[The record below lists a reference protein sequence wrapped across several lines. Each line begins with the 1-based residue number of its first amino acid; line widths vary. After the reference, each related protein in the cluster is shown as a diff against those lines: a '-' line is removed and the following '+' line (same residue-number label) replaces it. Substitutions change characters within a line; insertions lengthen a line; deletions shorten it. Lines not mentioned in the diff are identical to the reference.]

1 MKRLMLVVA
10 VLGLFSLSAQAQSTC
25 TGKAQKENAACCASN
40 ASAMALAK
48 ESPDIIVKTN
58 EKTGVATFVKQEINA
73 ETGEVKE
80 TPVEYCK
87 KEKAFINVAP
97 KKAACCASGKTTAT
111 KTATATKKVTAAK
124 KEGCCASMASK
135 GCAGEKAE
143 KTSAREQAK
152 ETPTKLVNNQQ

>member
-1 MKRLMLVVA
+1 MLVVA

-25 TGKAQKENAACCASN
+25 TGKTQKEGTTCTATN

-80 TPVEYCK
+80 MPVEYCK

-97 KKAACCASGKTTAT
+97 KKAACCASGKTSAT
-111 KTATATKKVTAAK
+111 KTATATKTVTATK
-124 KEGCCASMASK
+124 KQGCCASMASK

-143 KTSAREQAK
+143 KASAREQAK

>member
-1 MKRLMLVVA
+1 MLIAA
-10 VLGLFSLSAQAQSTC
+10 VLGMFSLSAQAQSTC
-25 TGKAQKENAACCASN
+25 TGKAQKESTSCTATN

-73 ETGEVKE
+73 ETGAVKE

-97 KKAACCASGKTTAT
+97 KKDACCASGKTTAT
-111 KTATATKKVTAAK
+111 KTAKATKKVVTAK
-124 KEGCCASMASK
+124 KAECCASMASK

-143 KTSAREQAK
+143 KASAREQAK
-152 ETPTKLVNNQQ
+152 EPTTKLVNNQQ